1 MNIKKMSIFFL
12 AALVSATTFL
22 SCNVKEDNG
31 GGSDKEPEKP
41 TLTEIKFK
49 AELPDAP
56 AGFKTTWSA
65 GDEIV
70 VYSVKGNFTSKET
83 MKATDV
89 TSDGK
94 TATFVSSGKL
104 LKEAEYFYGMLKDCG
119 IKGFKLK
126 QYWST
131 DNMDRCRDAV
141 PSVTV
146 AGCDINDMTLKF
158 RNIFA
163 LLQVTVTNPDT
174 KYVRVS
180 GNNGE
185 VINKNA
191 FIAFTDYTLSD
202 NPSPDFE
209 STVSIRKYVNG
220 AGTYYIGL
228 RPDLLLNSGYTI
240 VACDASDNVIGRV
253 ASYETLETEPGKVY
267 NAGEIEAPRE
277 LSPVFDESKIALSLA
292 AISDV
297 HIEGSSDAYAN
308 KFTSALNQ
316 LKVKAAESDANGID
330 GVMVVGD
337 LIQRAEITMA
347 QNFKALYE
355 DVFKPTEVPMI
366 YTIGNHDMNPK
377 YDWTPSTVAQSV
389 AMSNTFGEEYF
400 KTDIDNTMRNNYEA
414 RHCVIGGYH
423 ILAVT
428 PNGDQPITYSPNVI
442 TWLDQQLEAIT
453 KTDPNRYVIVLTH
466 PMIYNTIYGSLLGE
480 EGGIWTS
487 TLPNYWATRVLTGV
501 LEKYPQVVTFHG
513 HLHFPINDPRSLW
526 QGKWTALGCGSTRYM
541 AIEPAGWEGISSTPT
556 VMNDANNFS
565 QGYLVQFDV
574 NGNMRIVKM
583 DFFNNGT
590 IGEPYVMQ
598 YPDAAGANLAKY
610 NNVTRKAANQAPT
623 MSTIEAKDV
632 KDTDAASVTFAAGKD
647 DEFVHHYIVTLS
659 KAGNVVATKKI
670 LADFYLHPNTSE
682 MKSSWTYGFG
692 ALESGQYTVSVVA
705 VDSWDAESAPVTA
718 TFNCGD
724 VTPSEKIDKWVDD
737 AAGSQ
742 AISASGTPTGGDGW
756 LTYADGKVS
765 WTANTTGH
773 PRTSTLTFENGS
785 SFKLTQIAPA
795 DFKGGWKFTSKIFAG
810 AGASA
815 KAADPGVMSVTF
827 VDPLKPAT
835 LKDVDGVEHTN
846 NIGLKG
852 LFFDTILDACVDINY
867 EAETARIG
875 FFLDARDGSG
885 QAVNG
890 KYAAYIPGIATRTD
904 KAWASPWQYAE
915 TELGDPDYVWFWFT
929 ISEDFNTIM
938 YTNRT
943 EKTPVEFQT
952 LTQYSN
958 KTMNQICAISV
969 VLSDTNVFNHSTVST
984 TGNKGIG
991 VYTNVFQCNP
1001 KGNVGEFFTRK

>member
-1 MNIKKMSIFFL
+1 MSIFFL

-119 IKGFKLK
+119 VKGFKLK

-146 AGCDINDMTLKF
+146 AGCDKNDMTLKF
-158 RNIFA
+158 QNMFS
-163 LLQVTVTNPDT
+163 LLSVTVTNPDT

-191 FIAFTDYTLSD
+191 FIAFADYTLSD

-220 AGTYYIGL
+220 AGTYHIGL

-389 AMSNTFGEEYF
+389 AMANTFGDEYF

-442 TWLDQQLEAIT
+442 TWLDQQLDAIT

-480 EGGIWTS
+480 DGGVWTS

-501 LEKYPQVVTFHG
+501 LEKYPQVVSFHG

-541 AIEPAGWEGISSTPT
+541 AIEPAGWEGISNTPT

-574 NGNMRIVKM
+574 NGNMRIVRM

-623 MSTIEAKDV
+623 MSTIDVKDV
-632 KDTDAASVTFAAGKD
+632 KEAETASVTFAAGKD

-659 KAGNVVATKKI
+659 KAGTVVATKKI
-670 LADFYLHPNTSE
+670 LADFYLHPKTSE
-682 MKSSWTYGFG
+682 MKSSWTVDFG
-692 ALESGQYTVSVVA
+692 TLSESGQYTVTVVA
-705 VDSWDAESAPVTA
+705 VDSWDAESAPVSA

-724 VTPSEKIDKWVDD
+724 VTPSEKVELWENDKSGSRELSGPVADNGKT
-737 AAGSQ
+737 AGV
-742 AISASGTPTGGDGW
+742 GGW
-756 LTYADGKVS
+756 LSYKDGVAS
-765 WTANTTGH
+765 WTENTTGA
-773 PRTSTLTFENGS
+773 PRTATLELSNGS
-785 SFKLTQIAPA
+785 KITVNQVEAKDLAGNYTFYNYSFKATGVSNTKIVNNDKRQHETTVEFKAVENPEILNGHVHNLDLVGLYLDFAVPASLEIVDGTPVIYTYMSLDYQKVSNGSEVACITELTNTTGYG
-795 DFKGGWKFTSKIFAG
+795 KGYFA
-810 AGASA
+810 
-815 KAADPGVMSVTF
+815 
-827 VDPLKPAT
+827 PLKFG
-835 LKDVDGVEHTN
+835 VDGCNHAW
-846 NIGLKG
+846 IGWG
-852 LFFDTILDACVDINY
+852 VDDI
-867 EAETARIG
+867 
-875 FFLDARDGSG
+875 FGSP
-885 QAVNG
+885 
-890 KYAAYIPGIATRTD
+890 K
-904 KAWASPWQYAE
+904 
-915 TELGDPDYVWFWFT
+915 F
-929 ISEDFNTIM
+929 
-938 YTNRT
+938 
-943 EKTPVEFQT
+943 
-952 LTQYSN
+952 
-958 KTMNQICAISV
+958 
-969 VLSDTNVFNHSTVST
+969 
-984 TGNKGIG
+984 GIG
-991 VYTNVFQCNP
+991 TGAQRLVSEGMYCCGFSFVTKGYKEGGYTTIYQFNYNNKWTYNGTNGGGYFA
-1001 KGNVGEFFTRK
+1001 KK

>member
-1 MNIKKMSIFFL
+1 MSIFIL

-119 IKGFKLK
+119 VKGFKLK

-146 AGCDINDMTLKF
+146 AGCDKNDMTLKF
-158 RNIFA
+158 QNMFS
-163 LLQVTVTNPDT
+163 LLSVTVTNPDT
-174 KYVRVS
+174 KYVKVS

-191 FIAFTDYTLSD
+191 FIAFADYTLSD

-220 AGTYYIGL
+220 AGTYHIGL

-240 VACDASDNVIGRV
+240 VACDASDNVIGRI
-253 ASYETLETEPGKVY
+253 ASYETLETQPGKVY

-389 AMSNTFGEEYF
+389 AMANTFGDEYF

-442 TWLDQQLEAIT
+442 TWLDQQLDAIT

-480 EGGIWTS
+480 DGGVWTS

-501 LEKYPQVVTFHG
+501 LEKYPQVVSFHG

-541 AIEPAGWEGISSTPT
+541 AIEPAGWEGISNTPT

-574 NGNMRIVKM
+574 NGNMRVVKM

-632 KDTDAASVTFAAGKD
+632 KDNEAASVTFAAGKD
-647 DEFVHHYIVTLS
+647 DEFVHHYVITLS
-659 KAGNVVATKKI
+659 KGGNVVATKKI

-692 ALESGQYTVSVVA
+692 TLSESGQYTVSVVA

-724 VTPSEKIDKWVDD
+724 VTPSEKVELWEDDKSGSRELSGPVADNGKTAGVGGWLSYKDCVAYWTENTTRAPRTATLELSNGSKITVNQVEAKDLAGNYTFYNYSFKATGVSNTKIVNNDKRQHETTVEFKAVENPEILNGHVHNLDLVGMYLDFAVPASLEIVD
-737 AAGSQ
+737 
-742 AISASGTPTGGDGW
+742 GTPVIY
-756 LTYADGKVS
+756 TYMSLDYQKVS
-765 WTANTTGH
+765 NGSEVACIIELTNTTGY
-773 PRTSTLTFENGS
+773 G
-785 SFKLTQIAPA
+785 
-795 DFKGGWKFTSKIFAG
+795 KGYFA
-810 AGASA
+810 
-815 KAADPGVMSVTF
+815 
-827 VDPLKPAT
+827 PLKFG
-835 LKDVDGVEHTN
+835 VDGCNHAW
-846 NIGLKG
+846 IGWG
-852 LFFDTILDACVDINY
+852 VDDI
-867 EAETARIG
+867 
-875 FFLDARDGSG
+875 FGSP
-885 QAVNG
+885 
-890 KYAAYIPGIATRTD
+890 K
-904 KAWASPWQYAE
+904 
-915 TELGDPDYVWFWFT
+915 F
-929 ISEDFNTIM
+929 
-938 YTNRT
+938 
-943 EKTPVEFQT
+943 
-952 LTQYSN
+952 
-958 KTMNQICAISV
+958 
-969 VLSDTNVFNHSTVST
+969 
-984 TGNKGIG
+984 GIG
-991 VYTNVFQCNP
+991 TGTQRLVSEGMYCCGFSFVTKGYKEGGYTTIYQFNYNNKWTYNGTNGGGYFA
-1001 KGNVGEFFTRK
+1001 KK